1 MPHPGTTVTWHD
13 QSAINTNVAID
24 AVDNA
29 PLFLTVSSFDRGP
42 EDLRVV
48 TDKEFYNLYGSKM
61 NFAAHGQPALQAA
74 NIINGGGRLLLK
86 RLVAE
91 DAQLANMIAVA
102 TVKEVVST
110 VKAAEGDPN
119 GKTIG
124 ELLNGVADDPVEY
137 VEALE
142 LMSSVGD
149 TDDSTVI
156 TVGSAVGAG
165 NSYKWRE
172 TTSDM
177 LPIVGTKA
185 DDEDFADWDGL
196 SDISAVDGA
205 KIQIVEVDADGV
217 IVKSG
222 VINVVARIPHPA
234 TSSSAPDTDINTLF
248 VTSKEGTNEGF
259 TELVV
264 SPVIGSGNKYFYK
277 VVDKDDIIVF
287 PTTADVYDDTEILDW
302 TEWNGLDQL
311 ELAEGTQMV
320 LCEFAIEDVTNEDSI
335 PEGDTPSVIGHNYSA
350 IKGALVIV
358 VAKLPADTRTSE
370 NVEPIMPGNDL
381 FLIAGQDNFV
391 KWEAISVTNCKTI
404 EEVVEEAKKL
414 FVENEPTMVNT
425 EDGSIEITKS
435 ASYPM
440 FVITDNG
447 RGVSSKA
454 IRFAPDYITSK
465 DMKNMFF
472 TAYVYEGTSMLE
484 NVACTLNPYATF
496 NNTLYGLNHDT
507 SIQVVFET
515 IPGVYEA
522 YLEHLVE
529 LTGYTTEQLTKF
541 DVMFLTSSKGA
552 GMVNISLDEES
563 VDFGADYGVVLD
575 CGSNGEFG
583 EAPFGTE
590 AYVKA
595 AIEVL
600 DGTYDD
606 IIWDIDTYK
615 IAATFDANYPEP
627 VKDAFAAFANFRE
640 DHTFFRDYGIDVFT
654 YSAIVDKYESIKED
668 YKTRYNLD
676 YYTTYQIYDP
686 ETKMRIRVTM
696 MYDFARA
703 MVAHFANGVYRPLA
717 GIANNMI
724 LSSAIEGT
732 INFTPRI
739 TPKVNQKELLDDLR
753 INYAIF
759 EEGRC
764 VVQSLYTSQKEY
776 TQLSYGNNVLAIQEV
791 VRAVRVSCP
800 KHRYTFTSGSDFS
813 SYADAVNN
821 VLRGFH
827 SNFAE
832 LEFGYEQNSLKAA
845 QKIFYATIYFRF
857 NNWAQTEHFDLYAL
871 GNE

>member
-1 MPHPGTTVTWHD
+1 MPHPGTTFTWHD
-13 QSAINTNVAID
+13 QSAINTNVNID

-48 TDKEFYNLYGSKM
+48 TNKDFYNLYGNKM

-74 NIINGGGRLLLK
+74 NIINGGGKLLIK

-91 DAQLANMIAVA
+91 DAQLANLIGIA
-102 TVKEVVST
+102 TVKEVVNT

-119 GKTIG
+119 GKTLG
-124 ELLNGVADDPVEY
+124 ELLNGVADEPVEY

-156 TVGSAVGAG
+156 TVGSTLGVG

-172 TTSDM
+172 TSSDM
-177 LPIVGTKA
+177 LPVVNTKV
-185 DDEDFADWDGL
+185 DSDFVDWDGL
-196 SDISAVDGA
+196 SDISAVDGT
-205 KIQIVEVDADGV
+205 KIQIVEVNV
-217 IVKSG
+217 NNTIVKSG
-222 VINVVARIPHPA
+222 VINVVSRIPHPA

-264 SPVIGSGNKYFYK
+264 SPVIASGNKYFYK
-277 VVDKDDIIVF
+277 IVDKDDIIVF
-287 PTTADVYDDTEILDW
+287 PTTADIYDDVEITNW

-311 ELAEGTQMV
+311 ELAEGSQMV
-320 LCEFAIEDVTNEDSI
+320 LCEFKVDEVTNEDSI
-335 PEGDTPSVIGHNYSA
+335 PEGDTPTVIGYNYSA
-350 IKGALVIV
+350 VKGALVIV
-358 VAKLPADTRTSE
+358 VSKLPADTRTSE
-370 NVEPIMPGNDL
+370 EVEPIKPGNDL
-381 FLIAGQDNFV
+381 FIIASQDNFV
-391 KWEAISVTNCKTI
+391 KWGAVSVTNCKTI
-404 EEVVEEAKKL
+404 NEVVEEAKKA
-414 FVENEPTMVNT
+414 FVENEPTMVNIA
-425 EDGSIEITKS
+425 DGGIEITKS
-435 ASYPM
+435 TSYPM
-440 FVITDNG
+440 FIAVDNG

-454 IRFAPDYITSK
+454 IRFVPDYITSK

-472 TAYVYEGTSMLE
+472 TAYVYEGTNMLE
-484 NVACTLNPYATF
+484 NVACTMNPYATF
-496 NNTLYGLNHDT
+496 NNTLYGLNNDT
-507 SIQVVFET
+507 SIQVKFET

-529 LTGYTTEQLTKF
+529 LTGYTVEQLNKF
-541 DVMFLTSSKGA
+541 DVMFMTSSKGT
-552 GMVNISLDEES
+552 GMINISLDDES
-563 VDFGADYGVVLD
+563 VDFGADYGVCLD

-583 EAPFGTE
+583 EVPFGTE
-590 AYVKA
+590 PYIKA

-606 IIWDIDTYK
+606 IIWDVDTYK

-640 DHTFFRDYGIDVFT
+640 DHIFFRDYGIDVYT
-654 YSAIVDKYESIKED
+654 YSSIVDKYNSISTK
-668 YKTRYNLD
+668 YKTKYSME

-686 ETKMRIRVTM
+686 ETKMRIRTTM
-696 MYDFARA
+696 LYDFARA

-717 GIANNMI
+717 GVANNMI
-724 LSSAIEGT
+724 LASAIEGT

-791 VRAVRVSCP
+791 IRAVRVSCP
-800 KHRYTFTSGSDFS
+800 KHRYTFTSGNDFT

-821 VLRGFH
+821 VLRGFN